1 MEDKINFTKFQKRT
15 ELLSV
20 IALCFLFMYI
30 VSNWSS
36 IPARIPSH
44 YDMNGVMITNRSS
57 KSSLLLLPVISLAIY
72 ALLTVVLFFPKTW
85 NIPVKITDENRARV
99 YAVTRSMLCVLKLL
113 TMLLFISI
121 TVSLVKMREPW
132 ISFFII
138 LFGGF
143 FGVLG
148 GFTVKIIKT
157 SKPVDILD

>member
-1 MEDKINFTKFQKRT
+1 MKDKITFTKFQKRT

-20 IALCFLFMYI
+20 IALCFLLIYL

-44 YDMNGVMITNRSS
+44 YDMNGVITAWSS

-121 TVSLVKMREPW
+121 TVSLVKMREPG
-132 ISFFII
+132 ILFFII

-143 FGVLG
+143 SGALG
-148 GFTVKIIKT
+148 GFMVKMIKVA
-157 SKPVDILD
+157 KPQ